1 MKVAIADDEAPARK
15 LLRRLLDE
23 LGGIEVVGEAATGLE
38 ALTLVGQTRP
48 DVLLLDIDMPEM
60 DGLEL
65 AARYAP
71 LPAIVFVTA
80 HEEHAVRAFEVDA
93 VDFVLKPVRRERLAA
108 ALARA
113 RARSSAGAPEAKALG
128 RVRTDGV
135 PRVVAHEGNT
145 VLVFE
150 ASSIDRFTASEK
162 YTVFRVD
169 GREHMTEESL
179 VRLEAR
185 LAEHGFLRVHRG
197 ELVRVAAVRALT
209 SEGGV
214 HEARLRDGA
223 IVRVSRRSVAA
234 LQAALGI

>member
-1 MKVAIADDEAPARK
+1 MKVAIADDEAPARA

-23 LGGIEVVGEAATGLE
+23 LGGIEIVGEAATGLE

-65 AARYAP
+65 AARYAR
-71 LPAIVFVTA
+71 LPPIVFVTA

-113 RARSSAGAPEAKALG
+113 RTRAGAGAPEATALG
-128 RVRTDGV
+128 HVRTDGV

-150 ASSIDRFTASEK
+150 ITGIDRFSAAEK
-162 YTVFRVD
+162 YTVFSVD
-169 GREHMTEESL
+169 GCEHMTEESL
-179 VRLEAR
+179 TGLEAR

-209 SEGGV
+209 STGGE
-214 HEARLRDGA
+214 HEARLRDGTTL
-223 IVRVSRRSVAA
+223 RVSRRSVAA
-234 LQAALGI
+234 LKAALGI